1 MTSSIVPII
10 SLLMSA
16 FFMLAAGGL
25 AGYLLPL
32 RAVLEG
38 WNTFQISIIATGY
51 AIGFT
56 AGCIIV
62 PRLVLRVGHVRV
74 FAVLASAM
82 AISMLMH
89 ALVID
94 PAAWVLFRGMA
105 GFSIAGGYMVFES
118 WLNERVTNETRGTVF
133 SIYMV
138 VSMVAVMAG
147 QFTVPLGNPAT
158 ASLFMVAAIIYALA
172 LMPTGLSSA
181 QSPQPLTQVSV
192 NLKRL
197 FFNSP
202 AAMVGAGLSGVISGS
217 WLNLAPV
224 FAQNEG
230 LSTATGATML
240 AVATIGGAV
249 FQIPFGRLSDR
260 IDRRYM
266 MAIAG
271 IIGVTMCVVNL
282 VVGAANIYLFLF
294 TVFLLGSVLFVIYS
308 LVVAHANDYAESDEF
323 VSISSGLLIVYGGG
337 TMLGPLIS
345 GALMDRVGSYALF
358 VVMGVAFGLFGSYAY
373 YRSFRRP
380 QATEADRVDFQ
391 AIPIERAQ
399 TPQTYELDPRGE
411 PTSEDDPAGE
421 GVRNRQTIS

>member
-32 RAVLEG
+32 RAVEEG
-38 WNTFQISIIATGY
+38 WSTLLISMIATGY

-56 AGCIIV
+56 AGCLAV

-74 FAVLASAM
+74 FAVLAAAM
-82 AISMLMH
+82 SISMLLH
-89 ALVID
+89 GLIID
-94 PAAWVLFRGMA
+94 PAAWIIFRAIA

-147 QFTVPLGNPAT
+147 QFMVPLGDPMT
-158 ASLFMVAAIIYALA
+158 TSLFMVAAIVYALA

-181 QSPQPLTQVSV
+181 QSPQPLNQASLD
-192 NLKRL
+192 LKKL
-197 FFNSP
+197 FLNSP
-202 AAMVGAGLSGVISGS
+202 AAVVGAALAGAVSAS
-217 WLNLAPV
+217 WVNLGPV
-224 FAQNEG
+224 FAQVNG

-240 AVATIGGAV
+240 AIAMIGGAV

-266 MAIAG
+266 MAITGA
-271 IIGVTMCVVNL
+271 IGVAMCVIAML
-282 VVGAANIYLFLF
+282 VGTDSIPIFLG
-294 TVFLLGSVLFVIYS
+294 TMFLLGSVLFVIYS
-308 LVVAHANDYAESDEF
+308 IVVAHANDYAQPDEF
-323 VSISSGLLIVYGGG
+323 VAVSSGLLIVYGGG
-337 TMLGPLIS
+337 TMFGPLIA
-345 GALMDRVGSYALF
+345 GALMDRTGSYALF
-358 VVMGVAFGLFGSYAY
+358 VVLGVCFAAYGGYAY
-373 YRSFRRP
+373 FRSFRRA
-380 QATEADRVDFQ
+380 QATEEERVDFQ
-391 AIPIERAQ
+391 AIPITRAQ
-399 TPQTYELDPRGE
+399 TPQTYELDPRVDYTGE
-411 PTSEDDPAGE
+411 EETEEA
-421 GVRNRQTIS
+421 

>member
-32 RAVLEG
+32 RAVQEG
-38 WNTFQISIIATGY
+38 WSTLAISMIATGY

-56 AGCIIV
+56 AGCLVV

-74 FAVLASAM
+74 FAVLAAAM

-94 PAAWVLFRGMA
+94 PAAWIIFRAIA

-133 SIYMV
+133 SIYMM

-147 QFTVPLGNPAT
+147 QFIVPLGDPMT

-181 QSPQPLTQVSV
+181 QSPQPLTQVSL
-192 NLKRL
+192 NLKSL
-197 FFNSP
+197 YLKSP
-202 AAMVGAGLSGVISGS
+202 AAVVGAALSGAVSGS
-217 WLNLAPV
+217 WHNLAPV
-224 FAQNEG
+224 FAKVNG
-230 LSTATGATML
+230 LSTTTGATML
-240 AVATIGGAV
+240 AIAMIGGAV
-249 FQIPFGRLSDR
+249 FQLPFGRLSDR

-271 IIGVTMCVVNL
+271 IIGVTMCSVIL
-282 VVGAANIYLFLF
+282 IVGTANIYVFLF
-294 TVFLLGSVLFVIYS
+294 TMFLLGSVLFVIYS
-308 LVVAHANDYAESDEF
+308 IVVAHANDYAEPDEF

-337 TMLGPLIS
+337 TMAGPLIS
-345 GALMDRVGSYALF
+345 GALMDRAGSYALF
-358 VVMGVAFGLFGSYAY
+358 VVLGASFALYGSYAY
-373 YRSFRRP
+373 FRSFRRA
-380 QATEADRVDFQ
+380 QATEEERVDFQ
-391 AIPIERAQ
+391 AIPLARTQ
-399 TPQTYELDPRGE
+399 TPQTYELDPRVE
-411 PTSEDDPAGE
+411 LTADDETAGDA
-421 GVRNRQTIS
+421 N

>member
-32 RAVLEG
+32 RAVQEG
-38 WNTFQISIIATGY
+38 WSTFQISMIATGY

-56 AGCIIV
+56 AGCLVV

-89 ALVID
+89 ALVVD
-94 PAAWVLFRGMA
+94 PAAWILFRGIT

-138 VSMVAVMAG
+138 VSMIAVMAG
-147 QFTVPLGNPAT
+147 QFLVPLGDPMT

-192 NLKRL
+192 NLKSL
-197 FFNSP
+197 FLKSP
-202 AAMVGAGLSGVISGS
+202 AALVGAALSGVISGS
-217 WLNLAPV
+217 WTNLAPV
-224 FAQNEG
+224 FAQVNG

-240 AVATIGGAV
+240 AVAMIGGAV
-249 FQIPFGRLSDR
+249 FQIPLGRLSDR

-266 MAIAG
+266 MAVVG
-271 IIGVTMCVVNL
+271 VIGVTMCAVNL

-294 TVFLLGSVLFVIYS
+294 TVFLLGSVLFAIYS
-308 LVVAHANDYAESDEF
+308 IVVAHANDYAQPDEF
-323 VSISSGLLIVYGGG
+323 VSTSSGLLIVYGGG

-358 VVMGVAFGLFGSYAY
+358 IVIGVAFGLYGSYAY
-373 YRSFRRP
+373 FRTFRRA
-380 QATEADRVDFQ
+380 QAMEEDRVDFQ
-391 AIPIERAQ
+391 AIPITRAL
-399 TPQTYELDPRGE
+399 TPQTYELDPRVE
-411 PTSEDDPAGE
+411 MTSEDETVGDPA
-421 GVRNRQTIS
+421 